1 MKPPVLE
8 LQNLST
14 GYVQKR
20 GVPQI
25 ISENLSLHL
34 HKGEVVSL
42 IGPNGVGKSTLFR
55 TIAGVQPPLGG
66 QVLLKG
72 SSIESFG
79 LRERAK
85 QISLVFTGRPQV
97 GLITVE
103 SLVSLGRYPHTGQ
116 RGRLSSV
123 DQEQI
128 TRAMELTGV
137 LEFRSRYADE
147 LSDGELQRVMIARA
161 VAQDTDI
168 MILDEPAAFL
178 DVGHRIEL
186 MGLLHHI
193 ASTTDRAILLSS
205 HDLELVYH
213 SSHVVWLM
221 EKGGCVSQG
230 TPEDLMNHRRLSEVF
245 LHEKSH
251 PLQLKESHGEGVSLY
266 QIYRYGREHSEEVR

>member
-1 MKPPVLE
+1 MRPPVLE
-8 LQNLST
+8 LRNLST

-20 GVPQI
+20 GSSKV
-25 ISENLSLHL
+25 ISESLSLHL
-34 HKGEVVSL
+34 YKGEVVSL

-55 TIAGVQPPLGG
+55 TIAGVQDPLGG

-72 SSIESFG
+72 NSIESYS

-116 RGRLSSV
+116 RGKLSSV
-123 DQEQI
+123 DKEQI
-128 TRAMELTGV
+128 ARAMELTGV
-137 LEFRSRYADE
+137 LDFRARYADE
-147 LSDGELQRVMIARA
+147 LSDGELQKVMIARA

-221 EKGGCVSQG
+221 EREGQVSQG
-230 TPEDLMNHRRLSEVF
+230 TPEDLMNHRRLSKVF
-245 LHEKSH
+245 LHETKH
-251 PLQLKESHGEGVSLY
+251 PLHLKQSQGEGVSLY
-266 QIYRYGREHSEEVR
+266 EIYRYGKEHSQEVR